1 MTSGNVTEAETVKA
15 AELQPAKGV
24 DDQLIDELVGR
35 AQAEG
40 LQLTGEGGLS
50 PQGAAPTSS

>member
-1 MTSGNVTEAETVKA
+1 MTSENVSESKAVEPTKA
-15 AELQPAKGV
+15 ASPKTV

-40 LQLTGEGGLS
+40 TASACGPRS
-50 PQGAAPTSS
+50 RRATTS

>member
-1 MTSGNVTEAETVKA
+1 MTSENVTEPESVETP
-15 AELQPAKGV
+15 EPQPSRAV

-40 LQLTGEGGLS
+40 RN
-50 PQGAAPTSS
+50 